1 MALILPN
8 TNTDELFQLMKAQM
22 TTEQEQLF
30 MGSYYLYLQYGPNN
44 KSFVVDFDIV
54 WQNVEYSRRDSAK
67 RVLENTFK
75 ENIDY
80 KIIAPQCCGANNN
93 TSLRGGQNK
102 EIILLTI
109 DCFKSFCMVATTPK
123 ARVIRNYYTK
133 MEDIML
139 EYCRL
144 KEDETR
150 MALQVSET
158 ALQQSKKETAIKRHE
173 VLIESNKNRWIVY
186 FCKIKTNDDGSF
198 IIKVGETTNIK
209 NRMEA
214 LRCDFGHGLVLL
226 DIFICENS
234 IKFEKTLHNSTELTK
249 YKYRKLAHKNKKLST
264 EAYLIPTQI
273 EYESIVKYAN
283 QEAQKYNSIEFTRLR
298 VEEKRIELITLLLP
312 LCKSYEK
319 VMNIIDNMNNG
330 RNSTRCSE
338 KEREHQPL
346 ENTVVRQDSSSSISD
361 EVDDEDESDA
371 ELDAEEIQ
379 QSTSANS
386 TGPIVQIYHK
396 DDLTKLVHVYSSIME
411 ATRNFNY
418 NNKTASFSAVKKA
431 HQHKTLYLDYRWHFI
446 TNRQD
451 PTINLPQ
458 SIGETVIT
466 QERNQGQVAMLN
478 IDKTKILKVFK
489 IAKDAAKE
497 ILQHPSAMCTA
508 IKHLSPL
515 NNHYWMRWENLDIS
529 LQADFLRSNTLP
541 IKPKNV
547 RGIQIKAMDP
557 ITNQLVKTFA
567 SYTDLQKE
575 LNISVKT
582 IKKLIENNE
591 IYNGK
596 YRFAVNI

>member
-1 MALILPN
+1 
-8 TNTDELFQLMKAQM
+8 
-22 TTEQEQLF
+22 
-30 MGSYYLYLQYGPNN
+30 
-44 KSFVVDFDIV
+44 
-54 WQNVEYSRRDSAK
+54 
-67 RVLENTFK
+67 
-75 ENIDY
+75 
-80 KIIAPQCCGANNN
+80 
-93 TSLRGGQNK
+93 
-102 EIILLTI
+102 
-109 DCFKSFCMVATTPK
+109 
-123 ARVIRNYYTK
+123 
-133 MEDIML
+133 
-139 EYCRL
+139 
-144 KEDETR
+144 
-150 MALQVSET
+150 
-158 ALQQSKKETAIKRHE
+158 
-173 VLIESNKNRWIVY
+173 
-186 FCKIKTNDDGSF
+186 
-198 IIKVGETTNIK
+198 
-209 NRMEA
+209 
-214 LRCDFGHGLVLL
+214 
-226 DIFICENS
+226 
-234 IKFEKTLHNSTELTK
+234 
-249 YKYRKLAHKNKKLST
+249 
-264 EAYLIPTQI
+264 
-273 EYESIVKYAN
+273 
-283 QEAQKYNSIEFTRLR
+283 
-298 VEEKRIELITLLLP
+298 
-312 LCKSYEK
+312 
-319 VMNIIDNMNNG
+319 
-330 RNSTRCSE
+330 
-338 KEREHQPL
+338 
-346 ENTVVRQDSSSSISD
+346 
-361 EVDDEDESDA
+361 
-371 ELDAEEIQ
+371 
-379 QSTSANS
+379 
-386 TGPIVQIYHK
+386 
-396 DDLTKLVHVYSSIME
+396 ME

>member
-30 MGSYYLYLQYGPNN
+30 MVSHYLYLEHGDDNT
-44 KSFVVDFDIV
+44 KFVVDFDIV
-54 WQNVEYSRRDSAK
+54 WKNVDFSRRDNAK
-67 RVLENTFK
+67 RLLEKNFT

-80 KIIAPQCCGANNN
+80 KMIAPLLGGAINHTN
-93 TSLRGGQNK
+93 LRGGLNK
-102 EIILLTI
+102 ETILLTV
-109 DCFKSFCMVATTPK
+109 DCFKCFCMIAATPK
-123 ARVIRNYYTK
+123 AKVVRSYYIK
-133 MEDIML
+133 MENIMH
-139 EYCRL
+139 EYYKRFESRSIEL
-144 KEDETR
+144 T
-150 MALQVSET
+150 T
-158 ALQQSKKETAIKRHE
+158 ALQQSQKETAIKRHE

-186 FCKIKTNDDGSF
+186 FCKIKTNADNSF

-214 LRCDFGHGLVLL
+214 LRCDFGHDLVLL

-264 EAYLIPTQI
+264 EAYLIPTQT
-273 EYESIVKYAN
+273 EYESIVKYGN

-298 VEEKRIELITLLLP
+298 VEEKRIDLITSLLP
-312 LCKSYEK
+312 LCNSYEK
-319 VMNIIDNMNNG
+319 VMSIIDNMNKG
-330 RNSTRCSE
+330 RNDTYCSE

-346 ENTVVRQDSSSSISD
+346 ENTVIGQDNNENID
-361 EVDDEDESDA
+361 NDDEDENETEA

-379 QSTSANS
+379 QSTSANP

-396 DDLTKLVHVYSSIME
+396 DDLTKLVQVYTSIME

-418 NNKTASFSAVKKA
+418 NNKTASFTAIKRA
-431 HQHKTLYLDYRWHFI
+431 YQHKTLYLDYRWHFI

-458 SIGETVIT
+458 NIGKTVIT

-478 IDKTKILKVFK
+478 IDKTKIIKVFK
-489 IAKDAAKE
+489 LAKDAAKE

-508 IKHLSPL
+508 IKHSSPL
-515 NNHYWMRWENLDIS
+515 NNHYWMRWENLDSS
-529 LQADFLRSNTLP
+529 LQEDFLRTNTLP
-541 IKPKNV
+541 IKSANV
-547 RGIQIKAMDP
+547 RGTQIKAMDP

-575 LNISVKT
+575 LNISIKT
-582 IKKLIENNE
+582 IKKLIENND

-596 YRFAVNI
+596 YRFVVNI